1 MLRVLK
7 ILVIAQVLVACAAML
22 AACGQKGPLV
32 LPQTPESVGR
42 ATLTQTLNPWHPAAQ
57 PTPSAATA
65 KPAAVSASEPKR

>member
-7 ILVIAQVLVACAAML
+7 ILVIAQVLAACAAML

-42 ATLTQTLNPWHPAAQ
+42 ATLPQTLNPWRQPGT
-57 PTPSAATA
+57 PTPSAVPAS
-65 KPAAVSASEPKR
+65 PAAASASDPAR